1 MAAPP
6 TAFAALVLL
15 DALYGDVDKFAD
27 LDRGQPRRFFPERL
41 HGQYHP
47 AQNTELMQILDER
60 EISYVT
66 EMPQRNRR
74 DNVVFLATS
83 GTRHNDYVTAAW
95 AANPIK
101 DVLQRQAS
109 RLVGGGAI
117 ARSSG
122 GDTVR

>member
-1 MAAPP
+1 MGN
-6 TAFAALVLL
+6 TT
-15 DALYGDVDKFAD
+15 
-27 LDRGQPRRFFPERL
+27 RRK
-41 HGQYHP
+41 
-47 AQNTELMQILDER
+47 NTELMQILDER